1 MEEGYYLSTFLTY
14 GELQNIYNI
23 KLRHDQAIALW
34 KYEKESI
41 NLIRYWELERISGYK
56 EHPITIFN
64 KTKVMRLISKL
75 LEQEGIRVS
84 DLKGIWGTKGIE
96 TEKNIWSDFKMEYA
110 FII

>member
-41 NLIRYWELERISGYK
+41 NLIIYWE
-56 EHPITIFN
+56 
-64 KTKVMRLISKL
+64 
-75 LEQEGIRVS
+75 Q
-84 DLKGIWGTKGIE
+84 
-96 TEKNIWSDFKMEYA
+96 
-110 FII
+110 